1 MSHREKSAI
10 LPRPQDEPLHT
21 PARPFDDVLLTLR
34 ILSRFRTRRP
44 TPAPLAT
51 RAQRGATLVEFALI
65 CMVFLTMVFGI
76 IEFSRALY
84 SYHFLS
90 NMARD
95 ATRWAAVNGSTCGN
109 DSSCDGT
116 GGMNSGPAT
125 AADIENYVK
134 GHVPVGIN
142 AAEITAIARWPL
154 SGATL
159 PSLCSTT
166 PTAQGCNCYS
176 TTVGSDDTDANSPGC
191 TVEVTV
197 KYQFH
202 FLFPF
207 IHNSP
212 LTLSSSSEMVILH

>member
-10 LPRPQDEPLHT
+10 LLRPQNESLQTPAQSLDVAHSTAGPRP
-21 PARPFDDVLLTLR
+21 
-34 ILSRFRTRRP
+34 RFRIRR
-44 TPAPLAT
+44 AT
-51 RAQRGATLVEFALI
+51 AVPPVRRAERGATLVEFALI
-65 CMVFLTMVFGI
+65 CMVFLAMVFGI

-109 DSSCDGT
+109 DSSCDGAE
-116 GGMNSGPAT
+116 GMNNGPAT

-134 GHVPVGIN
+134 GHVPMGIN
-142 AAEITAIARWPL
+142 PAEITAIALWPK

-159 PSLCSTT
+159 PSACSTN

-176 TTVGSDDTDANSPGC
+176 SSIGSDNTDANSPGC

-212 LTLSSSSEMVILH
+212 ITLSSSSEMIILH